1 MPASRQ
7 SIATTRLRLKRRVIA
22 FCLVLTYLLAG
33 TLHALYGLDVVHP
46 SFGKP
51 EIASLI
57 GEADQSETSQSDPSE
72 KGQSEKKGA
81 AVDECHGCFSVM
93 APQPLLAIVSMA
105 QVTALAWPSIADDV
119 GITLDIDSPP
129 PKTVT

>member
-7 SIATTRLRLKRRVIA
+7 SIATSRLRLKRRAIA

-57 GEADQSETSQSDPSE
+57 GEADQSEMSQLDASE

-81 AVDECHGCFSVM
+81 GVDECHGCFSAV
-93 APQPLLAIVSMA
+93 APQPLPAIVSMA
-105 QVTALAWPSIADDV
+105 QVTALPWPYVADNI

-129 PKTVT
+129 PKTMT